1 MFAHE
6 AESVLAERLSKV
18 GDVGAKRVEKRLTE
32 SEAVLTRRRDEL
44 LAALELR
51 MSDAEAELRRR
62 MATLEA
68 QTEAE
73 RGILETRLQDLARR
87 VDELVSEAE
96 NRLGA
101 TIRST

>member
-1 MFAHE
+1 
-6 AESVLAERLSKV
+6 
-18 GDVGAKRVEKRLTE
+18 
-32 SEAVLTRRRDEL
+32 VLTRRRDEL
-44 LAALELR
+44 LAALELL

-62 MATLEA
+62 MAALEA

-87 VDELVSEAE
+87 VDELASEAE

-101 TIRST
+101 TIRSI